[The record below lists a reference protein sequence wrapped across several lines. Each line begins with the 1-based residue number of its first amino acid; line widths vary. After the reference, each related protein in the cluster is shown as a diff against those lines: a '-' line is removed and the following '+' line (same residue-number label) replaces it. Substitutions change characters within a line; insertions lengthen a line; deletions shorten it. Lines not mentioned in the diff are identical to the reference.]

1 MANTITRVSSNAG
14 RFEVYASAARTA
26 TPDTQEL
33 EVAGYRGLHLII
45 DCTDA
50 TATPSVVFTIQGVDR
65 VSAKVYTI
73 LASAAITGTG
83 TTILRVGPGLTA
95 SANVV
100 ANDVLPPVIRILA
113 THADTDSITY
123 SVGASLCV

>member
-1 MANTITRVSSNAG
+1 MANSITRISNSAG
-14 RFEVYASAARTA
+14 TFTVLASAARTA
-26 TPDTQEL
+26 TPDTVEL

-45 DCTDA
+45 DCTAAAD
-50 TATPSVVFTIQGVDR
+50 TPSVVFTIQGVDR

-113 THADTDSITY
+113 THADGDSITY
-123 SVGASLCV
+123 SVGLALCV

>member
-45 DCTDA
+45 DCTAASD
-50 TATPSVVFTIQGVDR
+50 TPSVVFTIQGVDR

-113 THADTDSITY
+113 THADTDSLTY